1 MPFTLGDVVMT
12 QPILEAR
19 NVSRIFAPHEDLI
32 GKVVRTVMRQP
43 EPSHVQALSNIS
55 LALNTGEVLGI
66 VGESGCGKST
76 LGRILAGIL
85 QPSSGSIAF
94 QGTPL
99 SAMDPATRVKT
110 FLKIQMIFQDPMS
123 SLNPRKRVSDLIA
136 EAPLVHGLLD
146 PKDRDD
152 FVYNALTRVGL
163 DPDTLS
169 RFPHQFSGGQRQR
182 INIARALAVTP
193 EILICDESVAALD
206 VSIQAQI
213 LNVFMALKEEG
224 RLTFMFISHDL
235 GVVEHLCDR
244 VAILYLG
251 KVVELGTVEALF
263 QAPQHPYTQVLLNE
277 IPRIGTGKRR
287 FNPIRGEI
295 PSPLSPPSGCPF
307 HPRCPHS
314 ITECKQRMPG
324 LQEVGHEHLA
334 ACHLLNGTT
343 SHPLMELSK

>member
-1 MPFTLGDVVMT
+1 MT
-12 QPILEAR
+12 YPLLEAR
-19 NVSRIFAPHEDLI
+19 DISRTFSPHEDLI
-32 GKVVRTVMRQP
+32 GKVVRTALRQP
-43 EPSHVQALSNIS
+43 IPAHVRALSNVS
-55 LALNTGEVLGI
+55 LALHTGEVLGV

-85 QPSSGSIAF
+85 QPSSGSLAF
-94 QGTPL
+94 QGTPF
-99 SAMDPATRVKT
+99 SAMDPLTRAST

-146 PKDRDD
+146 PKDRDR
-152 FVYNALTRVGL
+152 FVHDALTRVGL
-163 DPDTLS
+163 DPQTQS

-182 INIARALAVTP
+182 INIARALAVNP

-213 LNVFMALKEEG
+213 LNVFMALKEQG
-224 RLTFMFISHDL
+224 DLSFVFISHDL

-251 KVVELGTVEALF
+251 QIVEVGTVDALF
-263 QAPQHPYTQVLLNE
+263 QAPQHPYTQALLKE
-277 IPRIGTGKRR
+277 IPRIGAGKRR

-314 ITECKQRMPG
+314 TPECTQRMPG

-334 ACHLLNGTT
+334 ACHLLHGTP
-343 SHPLMELSK
+343 SHSLTELSK